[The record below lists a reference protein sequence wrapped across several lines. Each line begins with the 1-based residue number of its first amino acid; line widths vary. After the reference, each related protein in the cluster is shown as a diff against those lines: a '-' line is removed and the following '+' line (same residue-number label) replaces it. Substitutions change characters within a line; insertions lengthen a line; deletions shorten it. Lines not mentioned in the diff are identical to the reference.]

1 MGLAALRQA
10 AERTQVELA
19 RVYRCDLR
27 PVCQVSSA
35 VDPLLPVPPEG
46 ARRASGTV
54 PTPSDLS
61 RERQCHPCP
70 CGQPEIMCTKS

>member
-35 VDPLLPVPPEG
+35 VDPLLPVA
-46 ARRASGTV
+46 ARGREARKRHRANTV
-54 PTPSDLS
+54 GFEPRTAVPSLPLRS
-61 RERQCHPCP
+61 A
-70 CGQPEIMCTKS
+70 